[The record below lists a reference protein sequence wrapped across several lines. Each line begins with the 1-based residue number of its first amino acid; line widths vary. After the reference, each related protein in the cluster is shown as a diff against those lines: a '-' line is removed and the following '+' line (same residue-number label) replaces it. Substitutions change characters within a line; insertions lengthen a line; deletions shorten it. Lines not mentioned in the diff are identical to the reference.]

1 MDLLGTRFGLLTVV
15 WMSCFLVQ
23 IRCVLANEMWP
34 YVDEMNFI
42 EPPGKLGILLSVC
55 EVRVKCSCKTT
66 LLVILLLTPI
76 LEREVVESER

>member
-34 YVDEMNFI
+34 FVDEMR
-42 EPPGKLGILLSVC
+42 PCVG
-55 EVRVKCSCKTT
+55 EVAVSG
-66 LLVILLLTPI
+66 
-76 LEREVVESER
+76 